1 MNKFN
6 FLKNAYL
13 NSFYLLCVGVA
24 LTSSVFAQNPAN
36 SGTSAMS
43 PLNQSELDAINRQP
57 IAQSV
62 RAKDRVQGT
71 EQRRLSYE
79 LKEENGTHVR
89 EYREGNKPVDI
100 EVESS
105 FGTRYHM
112 STPTD
117 QVPTIRD
124 QTLERVPAIRMPF

>member
-1 MNKFN
+1 MNKFI
-6 FLKNAYL
+6 FMKNT
-13 NSFYLLCVGVA
+13 LLRSSLLGLLG
-24 LTSSVFAQNPAN
+24 LTCTCLVFAQNPAN
-36 SGTSAMS
+36 SRATS
-43 PLNQSELDAINRQP
+43 PLQLNQSELDAINKQP
-57 IAQSV
+57 IAETA
-62 RAKDRVQGT
+62 RAKDRVQGV

-105 FGTRYHM
+105 FGTKYHM

-117 QVPTIRD
+117 QVPSIRD